1 MGFIGWVIGAVIT
14 GAIVG
19 ALGRLILPGG
29 QDIGIAKTIGLGVV
43 SSFIVGLVLSG
54 VNGILAIIIAA
65 LVAAGLLWL
74 GIRQGFLKPTP

>member
-1 MGFIGWVIGAVIT
+1 MGFIGAIIGTIIV

-29 QDIGIAKTIGLGVV
+29 QDIGMVKTVGLGVV
-43 SSFIVGLVLSG
+43 SAFIVGLILG
-54 VNGILAIIIAA
+54 NVNAIVAIIVSA

-74 GIRQGFLKPTP
+74 GIRQGFLRA

>member
-1 MGFIGWVIGAVIT
+1 MGFIGWVISTVVI

-29 QDIGIAKTIGLGVV
+29 QDIGIAKTIGLGAI
-43 SSFIVGLVLSG
+43 SAAIVGLLLSG
-54 VNGILAIIIAA
+54 VNGFLAIIVSA

-74 GIRQGFLKPTP
+74 GIRQGFLKA

>member
-29 QDIGIAKTIGLGVV
+29 QDIGIGKTIGLGVV
-43 SSFIVGLVLSG
+43 SAFIVGLVLGG

-74 GIRQGFLKPTP
+74 GIRQGFLKPAP

>member
-1 MGFIGWVIGAVIT
+1 MSFIAGVIGAVIV

-19 ALGRLILPGG
+19 FLGRLILPGG
-29 QDIGIAKTIGLGVV
+29 QDIGLAKTVGLGII

-54 VNGILAIIIAA
+54 VNGILAIIISA

>member
-1 MGFIGWVIGAVIT
+1 MGFIGAIIGTIIV

-29 QDIGIAKTIGLGVV
+29 QDIGLVKTVGLGVV
-43 SSFIVGLVLSG
+43 SAFIVGLVLGS
-54 VNGILAIIIAA
+54 VNAVVAIIVSA

-74 GIRQGFLKPTP
+74 GIRQGFLTA